1 MSAPECAIIGAISLG
16 VGMRGPLSIAA
27 ASNLSVALATI
38 ALRGWNAAG
47 AHAAARNT
55 ARFSSL
61 WFMVAFAAPGLSRLI
76 RGLPAGARLVQAF
89 VAAHLVHF
97 AVVGALIASF
107 ERAQLVQKP
116 VASAAILV
124 FGFSLVVG
132 AGLTATPRGSRFYSV
147 LHTFTLYALFLIFFL
162 AFAQNAVRPLRLMVV
177 SLALA
182 LLLRLTSGSFYIAR
196 VKSPN

>member
-1 MSAPECAIIGAISLG
+1 
-16 VGMRGPLSIAA
+16 MRWLLSIAG
-27 ASNLSVALATI
+27 ASNLSVALATVVF
-38 ALRGWNAAG
+38 RGWNAAG

-61 WFMVAFAAPGLSRLI
+61 WFMAAFAAPGLSRLV

-107 ERAQLVQKP
+107 ETTHLVQKP
-116 VASAAILV
+116 LTSATILV

-132 AGLTATPRGSRFYSV
+132 AGLTATPRGSRLYSA
-147 LHTFTLYALFLIFFL
+147 LHTFTMYVLFLIFFL
-162 AFAQNAVRPLRLMVV
+162 TFVQNAVRPLRLMAVP
-177 SLALA
+177 LALA
-182 LLLRLTSGSFYIAR
+182 LLLRLTNGWTFYAAR

>member
-1 MSAPECAIIGAISLG
+1 
-16 VGMRGPLSIAA
+16 MRGLLSIAA
-27 ASNLSVALATI
+27 ASNLSVALATL
-38 ALRGWNAAG
+38 AFHGWNAAG

-61 WFMVAFAAPGLSRLI
+61 WFMVAFAAPGLTRLI
-76 RGLPAGARLVQAF
+76 RGLPAGARMVQPF

-107 ERAQLVQKP
+107 ETAHLVQKP
-116 VASAAILV
+116 LASAAILV

-132 AGLTATPRGSRFYSV
+132 AGLTATARGSRFYSS
-147 LHTFTLYALFLIFFL
+147 LHRFTMYVLFLIFFL
-162 AFAQNAVRPLRLMVV
+162 AFAQNAVKPLRLMAVPLV
-177 SLALA
+177 LALI
-182 LLLRLTSGSFYIAR
+182 LRLTSGWTFYTAR